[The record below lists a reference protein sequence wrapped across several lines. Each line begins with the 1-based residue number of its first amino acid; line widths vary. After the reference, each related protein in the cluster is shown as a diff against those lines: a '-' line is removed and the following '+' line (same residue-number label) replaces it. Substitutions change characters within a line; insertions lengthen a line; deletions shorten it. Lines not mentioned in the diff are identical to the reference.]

1 MRVRLRLEGR
11 GGPVELLAEINLA
24 SYIAMV
30 LVLAVS
36 TQVIAWRLG
45 VPALVLLLIV
55 GFGLG
60 QAIVPD
66 EVLGEDLLFG
76 GTMIAVGIILFEGA
90 LSLNLR
96 EIRDLGAPVIR
107 LCSVVVAIAWLG
119 IAGCGI
125 LVGLEPGLAFLLGA
139 IMVVTGPT
147 VIGPILRTLR
157 PTKRTSLML
166 TWEGIVVDP
175 IGAALAVLVFQFL
188 LAGSSDT
195 PGLGILTGI
204 GLTLLASFG
213 VALPVAW
220 LIEIAMRRHIIP
232 DHLEGVTF
240 LSVAVGALMASNAI
254 QAESGLLTV
263 TVMGVYLA
271 NRPGLHLEH
280 IREFKEN
287 LQVLF
292 IGGLFIV
299 LAGRVTPA
307 QIVEVLPQ
315 ALALTALLVL
325 VVRPLSIH
333 LGLLGTSVSRE
344 EVRLLSGMAPRG
356 IVAAAVVSTFAQEFH
371 HYAEERAE
379 EARQAGPAAAESLRA
394 SADRLDQLATSAD
407 QLVPI
412 AFIVIVL
419 TVALYGLGVGHLAR
433 RLGLA
438 ADRREGV
445 LFVGASAWS
454 VQAAQRLNEE
464 GVSTLNV
471 ARDYSDLAGARRA
484 GVPNI
489 AANILSDYAVR
500 DLDMSGIKSLVAAT
514 RNDETNATSAREFSQ
529 VLGRANV
536 YQVAR
541 EEEMVA
547 RKSSRWM
554 PAEHL
559 SAQTAFQPA
568 ATYDELDALVERGA
582 VVKRTGLS
590 EEFTATDF
598 RQFYGDDAVVMFVV
612 QDGEVTVV
620 DQDTELPHDHGA
632 LIALV
637 VPRNRET
644 SQLGDEAKVG
654 RSPST

>member
-1 MRVRLRLEGR
+1 MD
-11 GGPVELLAEINLA
+11 LLANMDLA
-24 SYIAMV
+24 AYIALV
-30 LVLAVS
+30 LVLAVA

-60 QAIVPD
+60 QAVVPD
-66 EVLGEDLLFG
+66 EILGQDLLFG

-107 LCSVVVAIAWLG
+107 LCSVVVAIAWVG
-119 IAGCGI
+119 IALAGMA
-125 LVGLEPGLAFLLGA
+125 VGLNVGLAFLLGA
-139 IMVVTGPT
+139 ILVVTGPT

-166 TWEGIVVDP
+166 TWEGIIVDP
-175 IGAALAVLVFQFL
+175 IGAALAVLVFQAL
-188 LAGSSDT
+188 VAGSSDS
-195 PGLGILTGI
+195 PVLAVASGL
-204 GLTLLASFG
+204 GLTLLAAFG

-220 LIEIAMRRHIIP
+220 LMEVAMRRHVIP

-240 LSVAVGALMASNAI
+240 LSFAVGALMASNAI
-254 QAESGLLTV
+254 QSESGLLTV

-271 NRPGLHLEH
+271 NRPGLQLEH

-299 LAGRVTPA
+299 LAGRVTPE
-307 QIVEVLPQ
+307 QLLGVLPQ
-315 ALALTALLVL
+315 ALALAVLLVL
-325 VVRPLSIH
+325 VVRPVSIH
-333 LGLLGTSVSRE
+333 LGLLGTNVSKE

-356 IVAAAVVSTFAQEFH
+356 IVAAAVVSTFAQEFQ
-371 HYAEERAE
+371 HYAEERAD
-379 EARQAGPAAAESLRA
+379 AAAAAPPERAESLRQ
-394 SADRLDQLATSAD
+394 SADRLSTIAGNAD
-407 QLVPI
+407 ELVAI
-412 AFIVIVL
+412 AFIVIVI
-419 TVALYGLGVGHLAR
+419 TVALYGLGVGRLAR

-445 LFVGASAWS
+445 LFVGSSAWA

-464 GVSTLNV
+464 GVATLNV
-471 ARDYSDLAGARRA
+471 ARDYTDLAGARRA
-484 GVPNI
+484 GVPNV
-489 AANILSDYAVR
+489 AANILSEYAVR
-500 DLDMSGIKSLVAAT
+500 DLDMSGIKSLVAGT
-514 RNDETNATSAREFSQ
+514 GNDETNATSGRQFAQ

-536 YQVAR
+536 YQLAR
-541 EEEMVA
+541 AEELA
-547 RKSSRWM
+547 TTSSSRWV

-559 SAQTAFQPA
+559 SARTAFQPPS
-568 ATYDELDALVERGA
+568 TFDELDELIEQGA

-590 EEFTATDF
+590 REFTSRDF
-598 RQFYGDDAVVMFVV
+598 RDFYGDDAVVMFVV
-612 QDGEVTVV
+612 EDGVVTVV
-620 DQDTELPHDHGA
+620 DQESELPHDTGA

-637 VPRNRET
+637 VPKDRET
-644 SQLGDEAKVG
+644 TQLGEEAKVG
-654 RSPST
+654 RSPEL